1 MTVNIKSAIQI
12 VKTTFYEWQM
22 DGYFFYSIHFDFI
35 NVFLVWNIFIK
46 KIMITIDEDINTYI
60 KKETHVKY
68 KV

>member
-1 MTVNIKSAIQI
+1 
-12 VKTTFYEWQM
+12 M

-35 NVFLVWNIFIK
+35 NVFLVWNIFVK
-46 KIMITIDEDINTYI
+46 KVMITIDEDINTYI